1 MQTSTLA
8 EGTVKQ
14 IVRKYLEI
22 LNVISV
28 HDLRGIAEE
37 LFSNL
42 LKNVILQ

>member
-28 HDLRGIAEE
+28 HDLRGNVGE
-37 LFSNL
+37 LKKF
-42 LKNVILQ
+42 ILQ